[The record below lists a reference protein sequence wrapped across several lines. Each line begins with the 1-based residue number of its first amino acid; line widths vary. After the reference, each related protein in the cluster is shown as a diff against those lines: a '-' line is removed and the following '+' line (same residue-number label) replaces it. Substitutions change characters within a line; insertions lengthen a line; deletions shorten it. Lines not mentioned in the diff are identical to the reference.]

1 MALHVA
7 RFVILMA
14 AVALAAAS
22 ARGAPAEG
30 DAPGN
35 VKDLEYERRRNIEP
49 AMEEIR
55 AKRGVP
61 ALAAAV
67 IRDGRLVATAAVGV
81 RKKGADGAVTARDRF
96 HIGSCT
102 KAMTATLVQVLVEQK
117 KLRWEMTLAEAFP
130 DLAPRMHE
138 AYRAVTLLQCAAHR
152 SGMPGADRTWPEGMD
167 FLGVHRLPG
176 PPRAQRRAYVAKILA
191 EEPAAPPGSTFL
203 YSNAGYAVLG
213 AACERAAD
221 APWEDLMRRHLFEP
235 LGMAK
240 AGFGAMGSPGTIE
253 EPWQHKVF
261 DGKETPLEPGP
272 LIDNP
277 PAIGPAGTVHCTI
290 REWAAFVEAHL
301 DGARGRPT
309 PLAVTDWQRLHTP
322 PFGDGFALGWA
333 TAERGWAGGTALTHA
348 GSNGMNYAV
357 AWLAPKADFAVV
369 AATNTGADAAPKAC
383 DDVAGTMVRRFVK
396 EKAPA
401 NAAAAGASSAPE
413 SAKQT
418 GKPELLGVRKI
429 WDRAPHN
436 AFTDLVR
443 HEGEWLCVFR
453 EGKGHV
459 SHDGKV
465 RVIASKDGKA
475 WTSAALI
482 ETPEPSLPDLRDPK
496 ISRTPDGRLQLIAGA
511 ANRRKGETGH
521 RTFVWFSADGRA
533 WGDATP
539 VADENV
545 WLWRVT
551 WHEGKAY
558 GVGYGREGAER
569 VARLY
574 RSGDGRRFETLVP
587 RLFAKGYPNEATL
600 RFLPDGRGL
609 CLLRRDGSPNTA
621 RLGTAPPPYTEWT
634 WQDLGVRVG
643 GPNFIRLPDGRFLA
657 ATRRYDGGVRTSLQW
672 LDAQNGTLSEY
683 LRLPSGGDTSY
694 AGLVWHEGVAWVSY
708 YSSHEGKTSIYLARV
723 RVPGAAAGAARLPRG
738 GAPDPSH
745 LRRDVPRPVLPGRA
759 PTGAS
764 ARRDKARRGTA
775 ATTFRRAAG
784 RASPRRSRAL
794 PRRSRETRRAGNV
807 VLAAAPALA
816 AGEAGEEKPKEPPP
830 LTLDYKNGILTVRGD
845 AIPGGQVDILY
856 LEAYC
861 RADSHATDWVEHTV
875 IPHRTEGVTLSDDGT
890 RLALRDTLADGVV
903 VDHLIRAG
911 KDEVDFRVAAA
922 NPTDKPSEVHWA
934 QPCIRVGA
942 FTGCGRDETDDKYAY
957 LRRSFVFQQGRLQRM
972 PTDGWATEARYRP
985 GQVWAAPGVE
995 AADVNPRPLNPHR
1008 PSNGL
1013 IGCFSRDEKRLLATA
1028 WHPYQELFQGVIR
1041 CLHSDFRIGGL
1052 KPGEV
1057 KRIRGKLY
1065 LVPNDIDALLA
1076 RYWKDFPE
1084 HKALHGKKD

>member
-1 MALHVA
+1 MVSRLV
-7 RFVILMA
+7 LA
-14 AVALAAAS
+14 AVLLAAGVLAVAP
-22 ARGAPAEG
+22 ARGAPDGSGGAAVEEDTDKEG
-30 DAPGN
+30 
-35 VKDLEYERRRNIEP
+35 RRNIGP
-49 AMEEIR
+49 ALKAVR
-55 AKRGVP
+55 DKRGVP

-67 IRDGRLVATAAVGV
+67 IRDGGLVDVAAVGV
-81 RKKGADGAVTARDRF
+81 RKKGADVQVTARDRF

-138 AYRAVTLLQCAAHR
+138 AYRTVTLLQCAAHR
-152 SGMPGADRTWPEGMD
+152 SGMPGANRSWPEGMD

-176 PPRAQRRAYVAKILA
+176 SPPEQRRAYVAKILA
-191 EEPAAPPGSTFL
+191 KPPAVEPGTELL

-221 APWEDLMRRHLFEP
+221 APWEDLMRRHLFQP
-235 LGMAK
+235 LGMTR
-240 AGFGAMGSPGTIE
+240 AGFGAMGTPGTIE

-272 LIDNP
+272 RVDNP

-290 REWAAFVEAHL
+290 EEWAAFVEAHL

-309 PLAVTDWQRLHTP
+309 PLAVTDWKRLHTP

-369 AATNTGADAAPKAC
+369 AATNTGAEAAPKAC

-396 EKAPA
+396 EAAPA
-401 NAAAAGASSAPE
+401 KGAAAGASSASE

-429 WDRAPHN
+429 WDRARHN

-475 WTSAALI
+475 WTSAALLT
-482 ETPEPSLPDLRDPK
+482 TPEPSLPDLRDPK
-496 ISRTPDGRLQLIAGA
+496 ISCTPDGRLQLIAGA

-521 RTFVWFSADGRA
+521 RTFVWFSADGRS

-551 WHEGKAY
+551 WHGGKAC

-569 VARLY
+569 IARLY

-600 RFLPDGRGL
+600 RFLPDARGL

-621 RLGTAPPPYTEWT
+621 QLGRAEPPYTEWT

-672 LDAQNGTLSEY
+672 LDARNGTLSEC

-694 AGLVWHEGVAWVSY
+694 AGLVWHEGQLWVSY

-723 RVPGAAAGAARLPRG
+723 RVPGVGAGP
-738 GAPDPSH
+738 
-745 LRRDVPRPVLPGRA
+745 
-759 PTGAS
+759 
-764 ARRDKARRGTA
+764 
-775 ATTFRRAAG
+775 ATPRAAG
-784 RASPRRSRAL
+784 GSRRTSLSAVAWAVADGDDPPL
-794 PRRSRETRRAGNV
+794 PRRARTTFASAVSTPVAGPPGDEK
-807 VLAAAPALA
+807 AA
-816 AGEAGEEKPKEPPP
+816 PPP
-830 LTLDYKNGILTVRGD
+830 LTLDYTNGILAIEGD
-845 AIPGGQVDILY
+845 EIPGGKVEILY
-856 LEAYC
+856 IEAYC
-861 RADSHATDWVEHTV
+861 RPNSHTTDWVEHTV
-875 IPHRTEGVTLSDDGT
+875 IPHRTKVLSEAEDGT
-890 RLALRDTLADGVV
+890 RVVLRDTLADGVI

-911 KDEVDFRVAAA
+911 EDEIDFRLVAA
-922 NPTDKPSEVHWA
+922 NPTAKPSEVHWA
-934 QPCIRVGA
+934 QPCIRVGP
-942 FTGCGRDETDDKYAY
+942 FTGCGPDETDDKYAY

-972 PTDGWATEARYRP
+972 PTDDWATEARYRP
-985 GQVWAAPGVE
+985 GQVWAAPGVA

-1013 IGCFSRDEKRLLATA
+1013 IGCFSRDEKYLLATA

-1041 CLHSDFRIGGL
+1041 CLHSDFRVGGL
-1052 KPGEV
+1052 APGQA

-1065 LVPNDIDALLA
+1065 LVPNDVDALLA

-1084 HKALHGKKD
+1084 HKALHEDGG